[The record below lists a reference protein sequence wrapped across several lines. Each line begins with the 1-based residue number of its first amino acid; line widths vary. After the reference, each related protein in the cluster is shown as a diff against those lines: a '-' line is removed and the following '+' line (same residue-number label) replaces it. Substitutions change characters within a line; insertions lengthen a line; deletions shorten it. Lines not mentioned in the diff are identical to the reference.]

1 MEGLRNWNRRWN
13 GLPRRAALL
22 GGTLLAVVALGA
34 ALPYVWPFAAA
45 LLCAMLLEPLL
56 LRLERGVGKFHIRR
70 KHSRSYNYNQPFSFL
85 LPFSFQS

>member
-22 GGTLLAVVALGA
+22 GGTLLAVAALGA

-45 LLCAMLLEPLL
+45 LLCAMLLATAVAI
-56 LRLERGVGKFHIRR
+56 GVYTGLKMAAMMGGIA
-70 KHSRSYNYNQPFSFL
+70 L
-85 LPFSFQS
+85 